1 LLLALGIRKIAMA
14 WLLAVD
20 VSVESNEFTDGR
32 MVKVVS
38 KRGIGN
44 GEDQM
49 DLYIAP
55 TR

>member
-1 LLLALGIRKIAMA
+1 MA

-38 KRGIGN
+38 KRAIGN